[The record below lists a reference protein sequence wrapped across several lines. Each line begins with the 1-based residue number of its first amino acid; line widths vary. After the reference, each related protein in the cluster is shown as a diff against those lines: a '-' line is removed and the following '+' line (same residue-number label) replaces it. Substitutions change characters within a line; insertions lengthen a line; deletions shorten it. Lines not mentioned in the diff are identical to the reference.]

1 MQGVGEGMHR
11 HPHIIRQGDEHD
23 REHTPIMCTF
33 ASVGSGGCGDGEL
46 LSPNGHMVPAQVVSP
61 RCAQEH
67 TLMDLVCL

>member
-1 MQGVGEGMHR
+1 MQT
-11 HPHIIRQGDEHD
+11 HPHGIRQGDEHD
-23 REHTPIMCTF
+23 REHTPVTCTF
-33 ASVGSGGCGDGEL
+33 ASVGSGGSGDGEL